1 MARVTPPAGETWNS
15 YIRAAMDAAL
25 PQTLA
30 NRRLVAKNIRLG
42 EIAAVERA
50 MPPPSLRTWRIYV
63 SPGTV
68 APTEHR
74 PWT

>member
-1 MARVTPPAGETWNS
+1 MARIAPPSGTWNS
-15 YIRAAMDAAL
+15 YIRAAMDAAV

-30 NRRLVAKNIRLG
+30 NRRLVSKNIKLG
-42 EIAAVERA
+42 QIAAVERA
-50 MPPPSLRTWRIYV
+50 LPAPSLRTWRVYV

-68 APTEHR
+68 APTVHR